1 MNRFRTCT
9 WPAAGAGSGTV
20 TSSKLSRVGN
30 PCGRETSLTSRL
42 LAVVSIRSPLPRRGA
57 GASLSHAAGRGA
69 AAGPGCLDWTLMT
82 SPAGSALDALW
93 PQVYDE
99 LRRLARRSM
108 RDQRGEHTLQPTA
121 LV

>member
-1 MNRFRTCT
+1 MNRFRTCA

-30 PCGRETSLTSRL
+30 PCGRETSLNSRL

-69 AAGPGCLDWTLMT
+69 AAGPVRLYWTFMT
-82 SPAGSALDALW
+82 PPAGPTLDALW
-93 PQVYDE
+93 PQGYDE
-99 LRRLARRSM
+99 LRR
-108 RDQRGEHTLQPTA
+108 
-121 LV
+121 V